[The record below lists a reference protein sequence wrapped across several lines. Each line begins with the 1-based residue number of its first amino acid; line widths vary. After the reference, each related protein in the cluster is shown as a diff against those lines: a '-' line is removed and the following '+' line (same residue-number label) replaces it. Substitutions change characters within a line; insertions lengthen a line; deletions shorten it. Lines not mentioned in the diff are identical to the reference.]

1 MGIVCVGFTMSLD
14 GYIAGPNDDVS
25 ALFCWYF
32 GGDVEIPVPGS
43 QMVFRVSPPSVEV
56 IQSMLSRFGAMVTGR
71 RDFDVSGAWGGQS
84 PLNVPTFIV
93 THSPPHEWDGPHS
106 PFTFVTD
113 GVESALARARQAA
126 GEKDIA
132 ISGTTITR
140 QLLNLGLVDEIHIDL
155 APILLGG
162 GIKLFD
168 QLDIQVGLERTRLIE
183 ADGVTHLTF
192 RVNH

>member
-1 MGIVCVGFTMSLD
+1 MGSVCVGFTMSLD

-25 ALFCWYF
+25 SLFSWYF

-56 IQSMLSRFGAMVTGR
+56 IHAMLSRFGAMVTGR

-84 PLNVPTFIV
+84 PLNVSTFIV
-93 THSPPHEWDGPHS
+93 THSPPKEWVGPHS
-106 PFTFVTD
+106 PFTFVTE
-113 GVESALARARQAA
+113 GVETALALARQAA
-126 GEKDIA
+126 GDRDIA
-132 ISGTTITR
+132 VSGTTIAR

-155 APILLGG
+155 APVLLSGG
-162 GIKLFD
+162 VRLFD
-168 QLDIQVGLERTRLIE
+168 QLDSQVGLERTRLIE